1 MSLGSLYSTLL
12 GGDKYFIDR
21 SKSLGSEHRGPKHL
35 LPKAKATFEEFWRAY
50 ESGKL
55 IQLIDRYNL
64 QGERLQ
70 FRHLEQFL
78 AVRPVDPRPLVWRLS
93 HFLAFEITDTN
104 LSDPVLAGAKHYGFS
119 SDLNARMKITLKS
132 FYKQLMKNGDPI
144 EIDKVRSQGT
154 LLDYARKCLGMVET
168 DFADVLRNL

>member
-1 MSLGSLYSTLL
+1 MSLGGLYSTLL

-21 SKSLGSEHRGPKHL
+21 SKSLGNEYRGLKYL

-50 ESGKL
+50 ESGKP

-78 AVRPVDPRPLVWRLS
+78 AVCPVDSRPSVWRLA

-104 LSDPVLAGAKHYGFS
+104 LPVPVLAGAKHYGFS
-119 SDLNARMKITLKS
+119 SELNARIKITLRS
-132 FYKQLMKNGDPI
+132 FYKQL
-144 EIDKVRSQGT
+144 
-154 LLDYARKCLGMVET
+154 
-168 DFADVLRNL
+168 F